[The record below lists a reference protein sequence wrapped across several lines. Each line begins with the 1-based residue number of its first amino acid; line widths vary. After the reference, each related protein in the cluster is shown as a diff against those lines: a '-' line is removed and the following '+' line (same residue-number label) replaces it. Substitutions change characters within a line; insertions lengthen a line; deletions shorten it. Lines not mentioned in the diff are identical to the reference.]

1 LISISLFL
9 FFHFGARSRR
19 AATISSNAL
28 RFGFGLFAF
37 CSPELAT
44 FHVKRFP
51 KNPSSIAAFPATS
64 EKIDCH
70 CTGPLAQLASIKPLA
85 GTATANGGR
94 P

>member
-19 AATISSNAL
+19 AATISSNAS
-28 RFGFGLFAF
+28 RVGFGVFAI

-51 KNPSSIAAFPATS
+51 ENPSSTAAFPATS
-64 EKIDCH
+64 EKNDCH
-70 CTGPLAQLASIKPLA
+70 CTWPLAPLASIEPLA
-85 GTATANGGR
+85 GTAPANGGR